1 MFHETTT
8 GLATG
13 AHLRE
18 ILSWL
23 KQEERETGEG
33 FYCNRETII
42 ESQKQGKVW
51 CAVAHSMVVGFV
63 VQNRMTVGS
72 SIDILEV
79 KPQSRGQ
86 GFGKLLARG
95 AIERLFHSG
104 ADFITVQCSPRA
116 SEPFW
121 KSLGFRRTETPLK
134 SFWDSPVLIL
144 RQPAAQ

>member
-1 MFHETTT
+1 MFPETTT
-8 GLATG
+8 SLATE
-13 AHLRE
+13 AHLRGM
-18 ILSWL
+18 LSWL
-23 KQEERETGEG
+23 RQEHRETGEG
-33 FYCNRETII
+33 FYCNREIII

-63 VQNRMTVGS
+63 VQSRMTVGS

-104 ADFITVQCSPRA
+104 ADFITVRCSPRD

-121 KSLGFRRTETPLK
+121 KSLGFERTETPLR
-134 SFWDSPVLIL
+134 SIWDSPMLIL
-144 RQPAAQ
+144 CQPA